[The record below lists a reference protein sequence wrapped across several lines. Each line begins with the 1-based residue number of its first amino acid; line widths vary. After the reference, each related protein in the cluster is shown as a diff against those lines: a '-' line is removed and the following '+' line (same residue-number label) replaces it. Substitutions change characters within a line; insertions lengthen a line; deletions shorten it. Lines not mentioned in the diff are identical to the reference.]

1 MKAFGPGSDQRP
13 GYPGH
18 PELELAV
25 LRLYAIT
32 KDPRHLRF
40 AEHMLVARGTSP
52 AALGNQEFFI
62 WEAKERNDSS
72 YGCWMKS
79 DMDTEWVFPWD
90 RASCGID
97 WEICY

>member
-1 MKAFGPGSDQRP
+1 MFGSGTNQRP

-32 KDPRHLRF
+32 HDPRHLDF
-40 AEHMLVARGTSP
+40 ARHLLSARGTSP
-52 AALGNQEFFI
+52 TMLEGKRFFI
-62 WEAKERNDSS
+62 WEAEQRGDNV

-79 DMDTEWVFPWD
+79 KDDLAYDMSGTVCA
-90 RASCGID
+90 R
-97 WEICY
+97 